1 MNLLLDTHAILWFV
15 GGEAELRDDA
25 RAAIESADR
34 TYVSAA
40 SIWELAVK
48 HARGRLV
55 APENLPERLREL
67 GFIELV
73 LGWEHA
79 QVAGELPRHHGDP
92 FDRML
97 VAQAMVERLTIVTRD
112 ALIGRYGV
120 PVIMA

>member
-25 RAAIESADR
+25 RTAIESAER
-34 TYVSAA
+34 TYVSSA

-55 APENLPERLREL
+55 APEHLPERLREL
-67 GFIELV
+67 GFVELS

-79 QVAGELPRHHGDP
+79 QLAGELPMHHRDP

-97 VAQAMVERLTIVTRD
+97 VAQAIVERLTIVTRD
-112 ALIGRYGV
+112 TMIRRYGV
-120 PVIMA
+120 PVIAA

>member
-15 GGEAELRDDA
+15 AGATELRQDA
-25 RAAIESADR
+25 RTAIEAAER
-34 TYVSAA
+34 TYVSSA

-55 APENLPERLREL
+55 APADLPGQLREL
-67 GFIELV
+67 GFIELA

-79 QVAGELPRHHGDP
+79 QVAGELPPHHRDP

-97 VAQAMVERLTIVTRD
+97 VAQAIVERLTIVTSD
-112 ALIGRYGV
+112 AMIGRYGV
-120 PVIMA
+120 PVIAA